1 MENTSDPD
9 RRKPGS
15 NAKQGP
21 NPDPAAGLIPV
32 ISIPAGRQSQG
43 GKSPAGKAPTGK
55 ASTGKAG
62 NTGKASAGK
71 AGNTGKPRS
80 GGAQRPGVKAPAP
93 PSKAPGQTRPMDPP
107 TAALRSTRP
116 KPPPPTT
123 SVVRAAGVKALR
135 PQPDRV
141 RKTGDPRDKRPART
155 RKQVPPGTAP
165 VASATVRPDRSSAA
179 AKRMLRRLVQGENPP
194 TQAMSI
200 VERLAGS
207 PYANPLVRTGGP
219 DANAR
224 KTLDLA
230 LSMAETMFRYG
241 AGALEVETAI
251 IAVTAAFGL
260 ESIEVDITNQSVL
273 LNYSPKDQT
282 PITVMRV
289 VRSWTNNYA
298 GLGLVHQLV
307 TEIIDGGLTRA
318 EAANRLN
325 EITHQ
330 PKPFPRWAVTVSTGI
345 FSAAIVGFIGG
356 GPLASLIGF
365 AGTVMVSLLQR
376 VLGRWRVP
384 DFFTTAASG
393 FVVTAMAMIFWSMEV
408 PISPGIV
415 VAGGILLMLPTGR
428 LVSAVQDA
436 INGFPVTA
444 SGRFLSAFLT
454 FGALVAGI
462 AVALVMGALFGMAR
476 LNVTDVASSQYS
488 FPVTLLLLAIA
499 LATICIVEQSPRR
512 LVLPT
517 VLIGLAGFLVYQL
530 ADAGGVG
537 PRLTPAVSAI
547 FIGMVA
553 RIVALRMGAPQLIVA
568 VPAVLFLFPGLAIFR
583 SMYGLSIDAEDMY
596 AGAVGLFDALT
607 VILAISGGVVLGD
620 NLGRPFTRNL
630 NGNDRRNRRR

>member
-1 MENTSDPD
+1 MSPLENTSDAD
-9 RRKPGS
+9 RREP
-15 NAKQGP
+15 AQ
-21 NPDPAAGLIPV
+21 NPDPKVGLIPV
-32 ISIPAGRQSQG
+32 IRQAGPAKPERKNQPERQNKPAREEPGQPGQAGPAPG
-43 GKSPAGKAPTGK
+43 GKTPAGKPPRLAMPGRAPKTPKAPKGAEGLPTGP
-55 ASTGKAG
+55 AG
-62 NTGKASAGK
+62 MG
-71 AGNTGKPRS
+71 
-80 GGAQRPGVKAPAP
+80 
-93 PSKAPGQTRPMDPP
+93 
-107 TAALRSTRP
+107 LRSTKP

-123 SVVRAAGVKALR
+123 SVMQSPVKGTSGGQGSGPIAPAGQPQRKPRA
-135 PQPDRV
+135 
-141 RKTGDPRDKRPART
+141 RKT
-155 RKQVPPGTAP
+155 VPGSHHLQPG
-165 VASATVRPDRSSAA
+165 SANAQRQDRSSAA
-179 AKRMLRRLVQGENPP
+179 AKRMLRRLVQGETPP

-219 DANAR
+219 DASAR

-230 LSMAETMFRYG
+230 LGLAETMFRYG

-260 ESIEVDITNQSVL
+260 DSIEVDITNQSVL

-307 TEIIDGGLTRA
+307 TDIIDGGVSRA
-318 EAANRLN
+318 EASNRLN
-325 EITHQ
+325 EIMHK
-330 PKPFPRWAVTVSTGI
+330 PKPFPRWAVTFSTGA
-345 FSAAIVGFIGG
+345 FAAAIVGFIGG
-356 GPLASLIGF
+356 GPLASAVAFISTFL
-365 AGTVMVSLLQR
+365 VSLLQR

-393 FVVTAMAMIFWSMEV
+393 FVVTGLAMLFWSVDV

-415 VAGGILLMLPTGR
+415 VAGGILLLLPTGR

-462 AVALVMGALFGMAR
+462 AVALVVGALLGVPR
-476 LNVTDVASSQYS
+476 LDVTQVTGSQYP
-488 FPVTLLLLAIA
+488 FAVTLLLLAVA
-499 LATICIVEQSPRR
+499 LGTICVVEQSPMN

-517 VLIGLAGFLVYQL
+517 VLTGMAGFLVFQL
-530 ADAGGVG
+530 SELVGVG
-537 PRLTPAVSAI
+537 PRLTPAVAAI

-553 RIVALRMGAPQLIVA
+553 RMIALRLGAPQLIVA
-568 VPAVLFLFPGLAIFR
+568 VPAVLFLFPGLSIFR
-583 SMYGLSIDAEDMY
+583 AMYGLSIGSDDITL
-596 AGAVGLFDALT
+596 GAVGIFNALT
-607 VILAISGGVVLGD
+607 VILAIAGGVVFGD
-620 NLGRPFTRNL
+620 NLARPLTRNL
-630 NGNDRRNRRR
+630 SGNDRRNRRR

>member
-1 MENTSDPD
+1 MGD
-9 RRKPGS
+9 G
-15 NAKQGP
+15 A
-21 NPDPAAGLIPV
+21 
-32 ISIPAGRQSQG
+32 RQ
-43 GKSPAGKAPTGK
+43 PF
-55 ASTGKAG
+55 
-62 NTGKASAGK
+62 
-71 AGNTGKPRS
+71 
-80 GGAQRPGVKAPAP
+80 GAGVKAPAP
-93 PSKAPGQTRPMDPP
+93 PSKAPGQQTGDIP
-107 TAALRSTRP
+107 TAVLRSTRP
-116 KPPPPTT
+116 KPPPATT
-123 SVVRAAGVKALR
+123 SVVRPVGTKA
-135 PQPDRV
+135 PKTQPGR
-141 RKTGDPRDKRPART
+141 DPREKRPRT
-155 RKQVPPGTAP
+155 RKSVPSGTAP
-165 VASATVRPDRSSAA
+165 AGSTAVRTDRSSAA
-179 AKRMLRRLVQGENPP
+179 ARRVLRRLVQGENPP

-219 DANAR
+219 DASAR

-251 IAVTAAFGL
+251 IAVTAAYGL

-330 PKPFPRWAVTVSTGI
+330 PKPFPRWAVTASTGV
-345 FSAAIVGFIGG
+345 FAAAIVGFIGG
-356 GPLASLIGF
+356 GPLASLVGF

-393 FVVTAMAMIFWSMEV
+393 FVVTAMAMVFWSMEV

-415 VAGGILLMLPTGR
+415 VAGGILLLLPTGR

-499 LATICIVEQSPRR
+499 LATICIVEQSPRQ

-517 VLIGLAGFLVYQL
+517 VLIGVAGFLVYEL

-568 VPAVLFLFPGLAIFR
+568 VPAVLFLFPGLSIFR

>member
-1 MENTSDPD
+1 
-9 RRKPGS
+9 
-15 NAKQGP
+15 
-21 NPDPAAGLIPV
+21 
-32 ISIPAGRQSQG
+32 
-43 GKSPAGKAPTGK
+43 
-55 ASTGKAG
+55 
-62 NTGKASAGK
+62 
-71 AGNTGKPRS
+71 
-80 GGAQRPGVKAPAP
+80 
-93 PSKAPGQTRPMDPP
+93 MDMP

-123 SVVRAAGVKALR
+123 SVIRPAGSKALR
-135 PQPDRV
+135 PQ
-141 RKTGDPRDKRPART
+141 TGRMRTTADPREKRPART
-155 RKQVPPGTAP
+155 RKTVPPGTVP
-165 VASATVRPDRSSAA
+165 LPSTTVRADRSSAA
-179 AKRMLRRLVQGENPP
+179 ARRMLRRLVQGENPP

-207 PYANPLVRTGGP
+207 PYANPMVRTGGP

-230 LSMAETMFRYG
+230 LGMAETMFRYG

-307 TEIIDGGLTRA
+307 TDIIDGGLSRA

-325 EITHQ
+325 EITQ
-330 PKPFPRWAVTVSTGI
+330 RPKPFPRWAVTVSAGV
-345 FSAAIVGFIGG
+345 FAAAIVGFIGG
-356 GPLASLIGF
+356 GPLASLVGF

-393 FVVTAMAMIFWSMEV
+393 FVVTAMAMLFWSMEV

-462 AVALVMGALFGMAR
+462 AVALVMGALMGMGR
-476 LNVTDVASSQYS
+476 LNVTDVTSSQYS
-488 FPVTLLLLAIA
+488 FPVTLLLLAVA
-499 LATICIVEQSPRR
+499 LGTICIVEQSPRR

-517 VLIGLAGFLVYQL
+517 VLIGTVGFLVYQL
-530 ADAGGVG
+530 AEAGGMG
-537 PRLTPAVSAI
+537 PRLTPAVAAI

-583 SMYGLSIDAEDMY
+583 SMYGLSIGTDEMY
-596 AGAVGLFDALT
+596 QGVVGLFDALT

>member
-1 MENTSDPD
+1 MENTSGPGRGRPGPKPD
-9 RRKPGS
+9 S
-15 NAKQGP
+15 AP
-21 NPDPAAGLIPV
+21 NPDPVAGLIPV
-32 ISIPAGRQSQG
+32 VSVPAGRG
-43 GKSPAGKAPTGK
+43 ARAGKGPG
-55 ASTGKAG
+55 
-62 NTGKASAGK
+62 
-71 AGNTGKPRS
+71 P
-80 GGAQRPGVKAPAP
+80 GAESRGQGAAAKSLGAAAKAPAP
-93 PSKAPGQTRPMDPP
+93 PSTPPGRQPTGEMP

-123 SVVRAAGVKALR
+123 SVIRPAGAKALKPER
-135 PQPDRV
+135 G
-141 RKTGDPRDKRPART
+141 RKTADPREKRPART
-155 RKQVPPGTAP
+155 RKTVPSGIAPAGSTA
-165 VASATVRPDRSSAA
+165 VRTDRSSAA
-179 AKRMLRRLVQGENPP
+179 ARRMLRRLVQGESPP

-207 PYANPLVRTGGP
+207 PYANPLVRSGT

-230 LSMAETMFRYG
+230 LSLAETMFRYG

-307 TEIIDGGLTRA
+307 TEIIDGGLSRA

-325 EITHQ
+325 EITHR
-330 PKPFPRWAVTVSTGI
+330 PKPFPRWAVTFSAGI
-345 FSAAIVGFIGG
+345 FAAAIVGFIGG
-356 GPLASLIGF
+356 GPLASLVGF

-476 LNVTDVASSQYS
+476 LDVTDVASSQYS
-488 FPVTLLLLAIA
+488 FPVTLLLLAVA
-499 LATICIVEQSPRR
+499 LATICIVEQSPRA

-530 ADAGGVG
+530 AEAGGVG

>member
-1 MENTSDPD
+1 M
-9 RRKPGS
+9 
-15 NAKQGP
+15 
-21 NPDPAAGLIPV
+21 
-32 ISIPAGRQSQG
+32 
-43 GKSPAGKAPTGK
+43 
-55 ASTGKAG
+55 
-62 NTGKASAGK
+62 
-71 AGNTGKPRS
+71 
-80 GGAQRPGVKAPAP
+80 
-93 PSKAPGQTRPMDPP
+93 P

-123 SVVRAAGVKALR
+123 SVVRPTGSKPLR
-135 PQPDRV
+135 PQ
-141 RKTGDPRDKRPART
+141 TGRLRTTADPREKRPART
-155 RKQVPPGTAP
+155 RKSVPPGTAP
-165 VASATVRPDRSSAA
+165 LESSAAVRPDRSSAA
-179 AKRMLRRLVQGENPP
+179 ARRMLRRLVQGEEPP

-207 PYANPLVRTGGP
+207 PYANPLVRSGGP

-230 LSMAETMFRYG
+230 LGMAETMFRYG

-307 TEIIDGGLTRA
+307 TDIIDGGLSRA

-325 EITHQ
+325 EITQQ
-330 PKPFPRWAVTVSTGI
+330 PKPFPRWAVTASAGV

-356 GPLASLIGF
+356 GPLASLVGF

-393 FVVTAMAMIFWSMEV
+393 FVVTAMAMVFWSMEV

-462 AVALVMGALFGMAR
+462 AVALVLGALTGMGR
-476 LNVTDVASSQYS
+476 LNVTDVVASQYP
-488 FPVTLLLLAIA
+488 FAVTLLLLAIA
-499 LATICIVEQSPRR
+499 LGTICIVEQSPRR

-517 VLIGLAGFLVYQL
+517 VLIGVAGFLVYQ
-530 ADAGGVG
+530 AAEAGGMG
-537 PRLTPAVSAI
+537 PRLTPAVAAV

-568 VPAVLFLFPGLAIFR
+568 VPAILFLFPGLAIFR
-583 SMYGLSIDAEDMY
+583 SMYGLSIGTDEMY
-596 AGAVGLFDALT
+596 QGAVGLFDALT

-620 NLGRPFTRNL
+620 NLGRPFTGNL

>member
-1 MENTSDPD
+1 MENTSDPGG
-9 RRKPGS
+9 RKPGS
-15 NAKQGP
+15 K
-21 NPDPAAGLIPV
+21 PDPAPNPAPEAGLIPV
-32 ISIPAGRQSQG
+32 ISLPAGARRAQT
-43 GKSPAGKAPTGK
+43 GKAQAGKPQTGKTQAGKAQPGK
-55 ASTGKAG
+55 AQGA
-62 NTGKASAGK
+62 AE
-71 AGNTGKPRS
+71 RS
-80 GGAQRPGVKAPAP
+80 LRPAVKAPGK
-93 PSKAPGQTRPMDPP
+93 PSRVPGQASKSPVQPPAGTDMP

-123 SVVRAAGVKALR
+123 SVVRPTGSKPLR
-135 PQPDRV
+135 PQ
-141 RKTGDPRDKRPART
+141 TGRLRTTADPREKRPART
-155 RKQVPPGTAP
+155 RKSVPPGTAP
-165 VASATVRPDRSSAA
+165 LESSAAVRPDRSSAA
-179 AKRMLRRLVQGENPP
+179 ARRMLRRLVQGESPP

-207 PYANPLVRTGGP
+207 PYANPLVRSGGP

-307 TEIIDGGLTRA
+307 TDIIDGGLSRA

-325 EITHQ
+325 EITQQ
-330 PKPFPRWAVTVSTGI
+330 PKPFPRWAVTASAGV

-356 GPLASLIGF
+356 GPLASLVGF

-393 FVVTAMAMIFWSMEV
+393 FVVTAMAMVFWSMEV

-462 AVALVMGALFGMAR
+462 AVALVLGALMGMGR
-476 LNVTDVASSQYS
+476 LNVTDVVASQYP
-488 FPVTLLLLAIA
+488 FAVTLLLLAIA
-499 LATICIVEQSPRR
+499 LGTICIVEQSPRR

-517 VLIGLAGFLVYQL
+517 VLIGVAGFLVYQ
-530 ADAGGVG
+530 AAESGGMG
-537 PRLTPAVSAI
+537 PRLTPAVAAV

-568 VPAVLFLFPGLAIFR
+568 VPAILFLFPGLAIFR
-583 SMYGLSIDAEDMY
+583 SMYGLSIGTDEMY
-596 AGAVGLFDALT
+596 QGVVGLFDALT

-620 NLGRPFTRNL
+620 NLGRPFTGNL

>member
-1 MENTSDPD
+1 M
-9 RRKPGS
+9 
-15 NAKQGP
+15 
-21 NPDPAAGLIPV
+21 
-32 ISIPAGRQSQG
+32 
-43 GKSPAGKAPTGK
+43 
-55 ASTGKAG
+55 
-62 NTGKASAGK
+62 
-71 AGNTGKPRS
+71 
-80 GGAQRPGVKAPAP
+80 
-93 PSKAPGQTRPMDPP
+93 P

-123 SVVRAAGVKALR
+123 SVVQPAGSKQLR
-135 PQPDRV
+135 PQTSRI
-141 RKTGDPRDKRPART
+141 RTTADPREKRPART
-155 RKQVPPGTAP
+155 RKSVPPGTAP
-165 VASATVRPDRSSAA
+165 LGSSSIRPDRSSAA
-179 AKRMLRRLVQGENPP
+179 ARRMLRKLVQGESPP

-207 PYANPLVRTGGP
+207 PYANPLVRSGGP
-219 DANAR
+219 DASAR

-230 LSMAETMFRYG
+230 LGMAETMFRYG

-307 TEIIDGGLTRA
+307 TEIIDGGLSRA

-325 EITHQ
+325 EITQQ
-330 PKPFPRWAVTVSTGI
+330 PKPFPRWAVTVSAGV
-345 FSAAIVGFIGG
+345 FAAAIVGFIGG
-356 GPLASLIGF
+356 GPLASLVGF

-376 VLGRWRVP
+376 VLGKWRVP

-393 FVVTAMAMIFWSMEV
+393 FVVTAMAMLFWSMEV

-415 VAGGILLMLPTGR
+415 VAGGILVMLPTGR

-462 AVALVMGALFGMAR
+462 AVALVMGALMGMGR

-488 FPVTLLLLAIA
+488 FAVTLLLLAIA
-499 LATICIVEQSPRR
+499 LGAICVVEQSPRQ

-517 VLIGLAGFLVYQL
+517 VLIGVAGFLVYQ
-530 ADAGGVG
+530 AAEAGGMG

-568 VPAVLFLFPGLAIFR
+568 VPAILFLFPGLAIFR
-583 SMYGLSIDAEDMY
+583 SMYGLSIGTDEMY
-596 AGAVGLFDALT
+596 QGVVGLFDALT